1 MLSLKLLH
9 NIYTITSDMSY
20 TINFILYERSEHFV
34 WYFGLSCFNQSDKM
48 LKLTRSLSKLY
59 RYSRLPYTASISV
72 LVKDQISIKNMKY
85 ELISLNLCNYS
96 CKYNSEVILR
106 IFNSKSIISGK
117 TNMDEFGI
125 GFSSGNSIRAIT
137 FTSWSIY
144 SLKLLKLLT
153 LSGGSS
159 GNCAAALSLITTLL
173 AIGSD
178 TGGSIRQPANYN
190 GLIGLKPTYGRCS
203 RWGLVAYSPSL
214 EQIGIMSRTTSDC
227 SYLSSILFGKD
238 NKDWNTF
245 NIPVPKYQLYNNC
258 HENELMILRKHS
270 PCLNTD
276 WTYGLSLINRIGI
289 NITEGKLSNIAVI
302 LPAYCVL
309 TSVECFS
316 SLSRYNGIRYGL
328 RFKENNP
335 FLLYKKIR
343 SVGYNPDIRRK
354 LMTGIYILS
363 SKLNNFKLYSKAL
376 KYRFITKSNLITLIK
391 NKIGLITPVIPHV
404 NLGINYIR
412 TNTFNHD
419 IYTILS
425 NITGLP
431 SITIPLGINKNSI
444 PFGVQVI
451 GNPFDEVNLLSL
463 CKHIQEV
470 NGLIIPFDW

>member
-1 MLSLKLLH
+1 
-9 NIYTITSDMSY
+9 MSY
-20 TINFILYERSEHFV
+20 TINFSLYERSEHFI
-34 WYFGLSCFNQSDKM
+34 WYFGLAYFNQVDKM

-59 RYSRLPYTASISV
+59 RYLRLSHIASIPV
-72 LVKDQISIKNMKY
+72 LVKDQILVKNMKCD
-85 ELISLNLCNYS
+85 LISLNLCNYN
-96 CKYNSEVILR
+96 CKYNSEVIFR
-106 IFNSKSIISGK
+106 ILKSKSIIPGK

-125 GFSSGNSIRAIT
+125 GFSSNNSIRTIT
-137 FTSWSIY
+137 FTSWSIS

-159 GNCAAALSLITTLL
+159 GNCATALSLITTLL

-178 TGGSIRQPANYN
+178 TGGSVRQPANYN

-214 EQIGIMSRTTSDC
+214 EQVGIISRITSDC

-258 HENELMILRKHS
+258 HENKLVVLRKHS
-270 PCLNTD
+270 PCSNKD

-289 NITEGKLSNIAVI
+289 NIIEGKLNNIAI
-302 LPAYCVL
+302 ALPCYCIL

-335 FLLYKKIR
+335 FLLYKKLR
-343 SVGYNPDIRRK
+343 SVGYNSDIRRK

-376 KYRFITKSNLITLIK
+376 QYRFITKSNLVMLIK

-404 NLGINYIR
+404 NLSINYVR
-412 TNTFNHD
+412 TNIFNHD

-431 SITIPLGINKNSI
+431 SITIPLGINKNST
-444 PFGVQVI
+444 PFGVQII
-451 GNPFDEVNLLSL
+451 GNSFDEISLLSFS
-463 CKHIQEV
+463 KQIQEI
-470 NGLIIPFDW
+470 NGLITPFDW